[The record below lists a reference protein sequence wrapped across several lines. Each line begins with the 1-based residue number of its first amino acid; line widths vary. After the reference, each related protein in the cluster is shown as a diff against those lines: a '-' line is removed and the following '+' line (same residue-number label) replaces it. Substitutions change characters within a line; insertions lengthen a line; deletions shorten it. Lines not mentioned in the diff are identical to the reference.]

1 MRYTLKQLLK
11 LQETSPLYY
20 VKQNGDNPEYDII
33 TVRLVNQGAVVE
45 IIGVNTDF
53 YAIEK
58 DVEVEDK
65 IYATFGDALNRVYY
79 MYGRDAYKIMGY
91 DITKDGK
98 DLEI

>member
-1 MRYTLKQLLK
+1 MRYTLKELLK
-11 LQETSPLYY
+11 IQEQSPLYY

-45 IIGVNTDF
+45 VIGVNTDF
-53 YAIEK
+53 YVLEK
-58 DVEVEDK
+58 DVEITEV
-65 IYATFGDALNRVYY
+65 IYPSFRAALNRVYY
-79 MYGRDAYKIMGY
+79 MYGRDAYKLLGY

>member
-11 LQETSPLYY
+11 LQETSSLYF
-20 VKQNGDNPEYDII
+20 VKQNGDNPKYDII

-53 YAIEK
+53 YVIEK

-65 IYATFGDALNRVYY
+65 IYATFGDALNHVYY

-91 DITKDGK
+91 DIAKDGK